1 LKIGHALASFVF
13 LLTGSVAAHGQ
24 SEIDRFY
31 RGKTVTIV
39 VGMPAGSTFDDYAR
53 LVATHLSRH
62 IPGIPSI
69 IVQSMPGANS
79 LLGAS
84 HVYNVAP
91 QDGTVI
97 GASVTNLP
105 VLPMIDSTGVRFDAV
120 KFQWLPTPAEFPTA
134 LIVWRD
140 SPVKSLDDLREKSAN
155 FGSIAAGAPP
165 TVAIGLYNE
174 VLKTK
179 MRAVL
184 GYAGL
189 QAAVLAM
196 ESGELDGY
204 PSIPMDTLVVSYK
217 GHLDAGRI
225 KVLVQN
231 GESRS
236 DEFPDV
242 PTLLELLNNDS
253 DRALVRLA
261 SAFTVFTTPYMM
273 GPGVPADRVAA
284 MRKAFMETFSDPAFV
299 ADAAKR
305 SLRLTP
311 VSDEIVTQR
320 VAAAFKNDKGVVGRL
335 RAIYEQAKEGRQ

>member
-1 LKIGHALASFVF
+1 LKIGHALASLAFF
-13 LLTGSVAAHGQ
+13 LIGSAVAQAQ
-24 SEIDRFY
+24 SEIERFY

-53 LVATHLSRH
+53 LIATHLNKH
-62 IPGIPSI
+62 IPGKPSI
-69 IVQSMPGANS
+69 VVQNMPGANS

-91 QDGTVI
+91 QDGTVV

-105 VLPMIDSTGVRFDAV
+105 VLPMIDSTGVRFDV
-120 KFQWLPTPAEFPTA
+120 LKFQWLPTPAEFPTA
-134 LIVWRD
+134 LIVWHD
-140 SPVKSLDDLREKSAN
+140 SPVKSLDDLRKKGAN

-179 MRAVL
+179 MRTVL

-204 PSIPMDTLVVSYK
+204 PSIPIDTLLVSYK
-217 GHLDAGRI
+217 RHLDAGRI
-225 KVLVQN
+225 NVLVQT

-236 DEFPDV
+236 AEFPDV
-242 PTLLELLNNDS
+242 PTLLELMSNDA

-261 SAFTVFTTPYMM
+261 GAFTIFTTPYMM

-284 MRKAFMETFSDPAFV
+284 MRKAFRDTFSDPAFV
-299 ADAAKR
+299 EDAAQR
-305 SLRLTP
+305 RLRLTP

-320 VAAAFKNDKGVVGRL
+320 VAAAFKNDKAVVGRL
-335 RAIYEQAKEGRQ
+335 RAIYERAKLGRQ